1 MGIFMFSARVN
12 NLIHLQLNTE
22 YRLQK
27 LTKKLMDVQQYASM
41 VGKGSVSIGDLLNAP
56 SSMMGRTL
64 GYLSW
69 AHNNSLQ
76 YMQQNAPY
84 MQQMYAQQMQQQ
96 NQQQQMQMQTGLYDL
111 YSIFYQLFSCKVSL
125 IHEYVC
131 IYEHMCEYTYVLTF
145 GWRSQ
150 DSSLEPVY
158 PSTTNHRIEL
168 RLSDHQA
175 VSPAFTGI
183 FSLLAAYS
191 VPLNSRQMQMFHGNN

>member
-96 NQQQQMQMQTGLYDL
+96 NQQQQMQMQNYIQRMLYMQGRERMAQIEAKNL
-111 YSIFYQLFSCKVSL
+111 NEQEKQIAYEKEKCEVQLAEIKQEL
-125 IHEYVC
+125 KAAKEARDQGIKDMAPKYV
-131 IYEHMCEYTYVLTF
+131 
-145 GWRSQ
+145 
-150 DSSLEPVY
+150 
-158 PSTTNHRIEL
+158 
-168 RLSDHQA
+168 
-175 VSPAFTGI
+175 
-183 FSLLAAYS
+183 
-191 VPLNSRQMQMFHGNN
+191 